1 MYASKL
7 ILTTLFAAAT
17 ASAVTIPRQAGNA
30 ACNAARIQVVSSLS
44 AAGSSIAEIQ
54 DPAVQAA
61 AQAGLDQANGGIRAI
76 AGTLQAG
83 ETASAAG
90 RDDVEA
96 GLRAMASALTAGDA

>member
-1 MYASKL
+1 MYASKIVL
-7 ILTTLFAAAT
+7 ATLFAAAT
-17 ASAVTIPRQAGNA
+17 ASAATIPRQAGNA
-30 ACNAARIQVVSSLS
+30 ACNAARVGVVSSLS
-44 AAGSSIAEIQ
+44 AAGTSIPQIQ

-76 AGTLQAG
+76 AATLQAG

-96 GLRAMASALTAGDA
+96 GLRAMLGALSAGDA